1 MTGNGTGDTEAL
13 REEIR
18 RTRVELGET
27 VELLAAKAD
36 VKARLKD
43 SAEQAKARMREQ
55 AASTLARVR
64 GQAAQKAGVVRGQA
78 AEKAGVVRGQAAEKA
93 RVARVQA
100 SEKGGT
106 VRRNPVPWAT
116 IAAGAVAS
124 VVVLLIVRGR
134 RR

>member
-27 VELLAAKAD
+27 MELLAAKAD

-43 SAEQAKARMREQ
+43 SADQAKARMREQ
-55 AASTLARVR
+55 AAQTMARMR
-64 GQAAQKAGVVRGQA
+64 GQAADR
-78 AEKAGVVRGQAAEKA
+78 AGVVRGQAAEKA
-93 RVARVQA
+93 RVARAQA
-100 SEKGGT
+100 YEKGAV
-106 VRRNPVPWAT
+106 VRRSPVPWAAV
-116 IAAGAVAS
+116 AAGAVAT